1 MTAPYHT
8 CLIIDDNYI
17 DNFVTRKLLENSKF
31 AENIIVSESPEG
43 SIESLRNGSV
53 KPDVIF
59 LDIRMPVM
67 SGFDMLGKLA
77 EINFDIVFTTA
88 FDQYAI
94 RAIKFGALDYLVK
107 PIDKDELR
115 EAVNKHLQHSQK
127 DSLKQLTALL
137 SHIKKSNDLSFQK
150 IALPTMHSYELVP
163 LNNIVVCESNNNYTN
178 VRLNNGQHFLI
189 SKTLKQIE
197 DLLDMPPFFR
207 VHNSFLVNLQYA
219 IRYMKGEGGYLVLN
233 NDMTIPVSRAK
244 KEELLK
250 LITHLSV

>member
-1 MTAPYHT
+1 MIKA
-8 CLIIDDNYI
+8 LIIDDEQHCC
-17 DNFVTRKLLENSKF
+17 DNLQWQLKQYCPDIEITAICDNAEKGLIQIHKLQPQL
-31 AENIIVSESPEG
+31 
-43 SIESLRNGSV
+43 
-53 KPDVIF
+53 IF
-59 LDIRMPVM
+59 LDVEMPEM
-67 SGFDMLGKLA
+67 TGFEMLEALK
-77 EINFDIVFTTA
+77 EINFDIIFTTA

-115 EAVNKHLQHSQK
+115 EAINKHLQHSQR
-127 DSLKQLTALL
+127 DALKQLTALL

-150 IALPTMHSYELVP
+150 IALPTMHGYELVP
-163 LNNIVVCESNNNYTN
+163 LNNIIVCESNNNYTD

-219 IRYMKGEGGYLVLN
+219 IRYVKGEGGYLVLN
-233 NDMTIPVSRAK
+233 NDMTVPVARSK

-250 LITHLSV
+250 LITNLSV

>member
-1 MTAPYHT
+1 MIKV
-8 CLIIDDNYI
+8 LIIDDEKHCC
-17 DNFVTRKLLENSKF
+17 DNLQWQLQQYC
-31 AENIIVSESPEG
+31 
-43 SIESLRNGSV
+43 
-53 KPDVIF
+53 PDVEIMAVCNSAEKGLQQILHQQPQLIF
-59 LDIRMPVM
+59 LDVEMPEM
-67 SGFDMLGKLA
+67 TGFEMLETLK
-77 EINFDIVFTTA
+77 EINFDIIFTTA
-88 FDQYAI
+88 FNKYAI

-115 EAVNKHLQHSQK
+115 EAINKHLQHQQR

-163 LNNIVVCESNNNYTN
+163 LNNIIVCESNNNYTD

-197 DLLDMPPFFR
+197 DLLDMSPFFR

-219 IRYMKGEGGYLVLN
+219 IRYVKGEGGYLVLN
-233 NDMTIPVSRAK
+233 NDMTVPVARSK
-244 KEELLK
+244 KEALLK